1 MNRGTQ
7 VGLALLTAT
16 MAGWVA
22 RTPLRLV
29 PATCSDMRIEVTAT
43 SFPGAFDIRYEV
55 VGPSAV
61 VCQPFNGY
69 SFDTPGAYA
78 VALHPAGAAVAG
90 IETLAQPLR
99 FVRAR
104 ANGPDR
110 QLSGI
115 DLVPGSKMDTP
126 SSGSVPAGEFEL
138 TLRWFPTPCPK
149 GYVAE
154 ACISVSNRFH
164 LEAATKHA
172 IED

>member
-1 MNRGTQ
+1 MTRGTQ

-16 MAGWVA
+16 MAGCAA

-69 SFDTPGAYA
+69 SFETPGAYA
-78 VALHPAGAAVAG
+78 VELHSAGTAVAG
-90 IETLAQPLR
+90 IETLVQPLR

-104 ANGPDR
+104 THGPDR

-115 DLVPGSKMDTP
+115 DLVPGSKMDNP

-138 TLRWFPTPCPK
+138 TLRWLPTPCPK
-149 GYVAE
+149 GDVAE
-154 ACISVSNRFH
+154 ACKSVSNRFH
-164 LEAATKHA
+164 LDAATKYA
-172 IED
+172 IDN